1 MQNST
6 PSPTKHP
13 NPWFVGVVSGM
24 ASYIDSCAIVSSGT
38 ALTIYQLTSGYS
50 DGQVGLASM
59 GLTLAIAGGALF
71 GGKLGDSFGRK
82 HVFSATMVLIA
93 VGAALQVFAGSFTML
108 MVGTILVGLGT
119 GADLPV
125 SLANIAE
132 TATDENRGKII
143 GLSNILWTVGILGA
157 IACASIVGNWGHLG
171 GQILYAQVGIVA
183 VIVLLLRLPLP
194 ESHVWL
200 EAQAEKKAGV
210 ETVRAER
217 SQLRLLLQ
225 SPYAKPFFALIFFY
239 ALVNIPANTGGQFG
253 TWVAVNVIHMDVA
266 FTSRL
271 GLIMMPLGFIWGVW
285 FMKIVDTDK
294 RMPYFYVGAL
304 LFAGAYLIYP
314 IFGFSV
320 VTYIAVSVINGI
332 GSGFAFEGIMKVW
345 TQESFPTL
353 LRTTAQGTIIAV
365 ARVVAA
371 LAASVTPLL
380 LRAGPEI
387 AYAALAAIAAV
398 GYAFAIW
405 GFRHKTRN
413 EFDVESHS
421 IEDVKAAEEAGVDFT
436 ISAEPKA

>member
-1 MQNST
+1 
-6 PSPTKHP
+6 
-13 NPWFVGVVSGM
+13 M
-24 ASYIDSCAIVSSGT
+24 ASYIDACAIVSSGM

-59 GLTLAIAGGALF
+59 CLTLAIAFGALF
-71 GGKLGDSFGRK
+71 GGKLGDAFGRK

-93 VGAALQVFAGSFTML
+93 IGAALQVFAGSFAML
-108 MVGTILVGLGT
+108 MVGTVLVGLGT

-157 IACASIVGNWGHLG
+157 IACGAIVGNWGHLG

-183 VIVLLLRLPLP
+183 LITLLLRLPLP

-217 SQLRLLLQ
+217 SQLRLLFQ

-253 TWVAVNVIHMDVA
+253 AWVAVNILNISVA
-266 FTSRL
+266 LNSQISL
-271 GLIMMPLGFIWGVW
+271 MLMPFGFLWGVW

-294 RMPYFYVGAL
+294 RMPYFYVGAI

-314 IFGFSV
+314 VFGFSIP
-320 VTYIAVSVINGI
+320 TMIAVSLINGI
-332 GSGFAFEGIMKVW
+332 GGGFAFEGIMKVW

-353 LRTTAQGTIIAV
+353 LRTTAQGAIIFV

-371 LAASVTPLL
+371 LAASVTALL

-387 AYAALAAIAAV
+387 AYASLTAIAAV

-405 GFRHKTRN
+405 GFRYKTRN
-413 EFDVESHS
+413 EFDVESHT
-421 IEDVKAAEEAGVDFT
+421 IQDVEAAEEAGVDFT

>member
-1 MQNST
+1 MHNST
-6 PSPTKHP
+6 PPPHHHP

-24 ASYIDSCAIVSSGT
+24 ASYIDSCAIVSAGT
-38 ALTIYQLTSGYS
+38 ALTIYQLTSGYT
-50 DGQVGLASM
+50 DGQIGIASS
-59 GLTLAIAGGALF
+59 GLTFAIAVGALS
-71 GGKLGDSFGRK
+71 GGKLGDRFGRK

-93 VGAALQVFAGSFTML
+93 LGATLQVFSTSFAML
-108 MVGTILVGLGT
+108 MIGTVLVGLGT

-143 GLSNILWTVGILGA
+143 GLSNVLWMVGILGA

-171 GQILYAQVGIVA
+171 GQILYAQVGVVA
-183 VIVLLLRLPLP
+183 LITLVLRLPLP
-194 ESHVWL
+194 ESPVWL
-200 EAQAEKKAGV
+200 EAQREKQSGV

-217 SQLRLLLQ
+217 SQLSHLFH
-225 SPYAKPFFALIFFY
+225 SPYAKPFFALIVFY

-266 FTSRL
+266 FTSQL
-271 GLIMMPLGFIWGVW
+271 GLILLPLGFIWGAW

-294 RMPYFYVGAL
+294 RMIYFYIGAL

-320 VTYIAVSVINGI
+320 VTYIAVNLINGI
-332 GSGFAFEGIMKVW
+332 GGGFAFEGIMKVW

-353 LRTTAQGTIIAV
+353 LRTTAQGSIIAV

-371 LAASVTPLL
+371 LAATVTPLL
-380 LRAGPEI
+380 LRAGPSI
-387 AYAALAAIAAV
+387 AYGCLTAIATV
-398 GYAFAIW
+398 GYIFAIW
-405 GFRHKTRN
+405 GFRNKTRN
-413 EFDVESHS
+413 EFDVETRSDKEITSLEAHS
-421 IEDVKAAEEAGVDFT
+421 AM
-436 ISAEPKA
+436 